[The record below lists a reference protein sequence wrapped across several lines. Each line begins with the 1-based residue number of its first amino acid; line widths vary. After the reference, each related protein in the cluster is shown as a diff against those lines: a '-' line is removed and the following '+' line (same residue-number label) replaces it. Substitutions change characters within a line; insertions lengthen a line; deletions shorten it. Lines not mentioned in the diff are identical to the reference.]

1 MNRLTDFEERQR
13 NVFSVRLLTAAPETT
28 IPLYVGATMQ
38 KRPESL
44 LMTVIAWSLLE
55 QPVGAYLDP
64 GGGSMLLQILLG
76 GFAAVS
82 VIGKL
87 YWHKLTSVF
96 RRSDSEREDYE

>member
-1 MNRLTDFEERQR
+1 MP
-13 NVFSVRLLTAAPETT
+13 AAPDTT
-28 IPLYVGATMQ
+28 IHLYYVGATMQ

-82 VIGKL
+82 VVAKL

-96 RRSDSEREDYE
+96 RRSGIKREDY